1 MFFVHTT
8 SEEFKNATITRHFGF
23 LFKETRPE
31 RSRDYPKTIFFV
43 MLRFQ
48 NVVRPHENEKPG
60 VFEMLRSR
68 DGLVWTVGLTV
79 EVVLNFQIPP
89 ALCGRG
95 LRLENRECW
104 QVQFLFS
111 KACSLTI
118 SAVYVWCT
126 TGWLLWR
133 STDQAKVDIS
143 IASFFFLFS
152 FQFFSVNRINV
163 TVVAEE
169 LVMTYFDRVCM
180 LT

>member
-1 MFFVHTT
+1 MFTITSRPHYTPEEFENGDFTVKTRQMNSVHTT

-95 LRLENRECW
+95 LRLENREC
-104 QVQFLFS
+104 
-111 KACSLTI
+111 
-118 SAVYVWCT
+118 
-126 TGWLLWR
+126 
-133 STDQAKVDIS
+133 
-143 IASFFFLFS
+143 
-152 FQFFSVNRINV
+152 
-163 TVVAEE
+163 
-169 LVMTYFDRVCM
+169 
-180 LT
+180 